1 VEQTLYDLGIT
12 NPDLLQRAADIDRAS
27 ERLII
32 DAAADLGPERSRP
45 SATTLSRSAGAAL
58 VVNHALASGDP
69 LATSLLHG
77 QASAQPESPQAE
89 P

>member
-1 VEQTLYDLGIT
+1 VERTLYDLGIT
-12 NPDLLQRAADIDRAS
+12 NPDLLRSGADLDRAG

-32 DAAADLGPERSRP
+32 DAAADLGPRRSRP
-45 SATTLSRSAGAAL
+45 SAITLSRSAGAAS

-69 LATSLLHG
+69 LAASLLHG
-77 QASAQPESPQAE
+77 QASAQLESPQAE